1 MMTNDVYGR
10 TFKKLRVSLTHE
22 CNYGCLYCADG
33 LSKKNSGNQSFVSVN
48 YIQNQTIIPVAEL
61 LQLIANL
68 HNELALETIR
78 LTGGEPMLHPE
89 LLSIVTGIK
98 KLNVRKIAMTTNGH
112 MLYSKVEKLRDA
124 GLSSVNISLDAL
136 DEETFEKMS
145 RNPGLDNVLRSIDAA
160 IACGLEVKLNT
171 VILKGVNN
179 HQILPLLDFA
189 MSKNILIRFL
199 ELMPMGPLHHSYKE
213 LFFSEEQMQN
223 TISERYEI
231 LAMPKENHATAH
243 YWKIQGQ
250 QAFGIIANDSTPF
263 CKDCDRLR
271 LDSYGNI
278 YGCLSSLKAIELKA
292 HTKSYMLAEALAE
305 ALTHKQ
311 VHSFTGNARTMQSI
325 GG

>member
-1 MMTNDVYGR
+1 MISNDLYGR

-22 CNYGCLYCADG
+22 CNYACLYCADG
-33 LSKKNSGNQSFVSVN
+33 SKKNTATQSYIGGNYLKKQA
-48 YIQNQTIIPVAEL
+48 IIPVSEL
-61 LQLIANL
+61 LNIIENL
-68 HNELALETIR
+68 HDELALETIR

-89 LLSIVTGIK
+89 LLKIISGIK
-98 KLNVRKIAMTTNGH
+98 KLNVGKIAMTTNGH
-112 MLYSKVEKLRDA
+112 TLYGKVEQLRDA
-124 GLSSVNISLDAL
+124 GLNSVNISLDAL
-136 DEETFEKMS
+136 DAETFKKMS
-145 RNPGLDNVLRSIDAA
+145 RNPGLENVLRSIDAA
-160 IACGLEVKLNT
+160 IDCGLEVKLNT
-171 VILKGVNN
+171 VVLNCVNN

-213 LFFSEEQMQN
+213 LFFSEKRMLN

-231 LAMPKENHATAH
+231 QALPKENHATAH
-243 YWKIQGQ
+243 YWSILGQ
-250 QAFGIIANDSTPF
+250 KSFGIIANDSTPF

-292 HTKSYMLAEALAE
+292 NTKAYLLTEALAE

-311 VHSFTGNARTMQSI
+311 MQSFAGNSRTMQSI